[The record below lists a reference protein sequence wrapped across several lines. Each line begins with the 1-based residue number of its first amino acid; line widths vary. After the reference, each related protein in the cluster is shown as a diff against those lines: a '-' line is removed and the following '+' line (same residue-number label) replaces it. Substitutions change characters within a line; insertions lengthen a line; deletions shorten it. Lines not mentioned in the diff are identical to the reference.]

1 MSDIVRTPDTIAGEI
16 NFIKRQT
23 AVTCLNAAIEI
34 GKLLV
39 EAKSAVEYGKWGEWL
54 EANVDYSTSTANNL
68 MKLFN
73 CYGENKQLSTFDE
86 NCADIFGALTPSQA
100 LALTALPEE
109 KRIEY
114 VQTHDVENES
124 VREMKKQIEQL
135 QQNLKQCENGYSQT
149 LSLER
154 NKLKDKDKLIK
165 DKDKRINELR
175 NSIDFET
182 NKTKNLVSQVN
193 AANERADNAEKQLNE
208 LISRGEPTPADME
221 AIRKEFEDEIVSLKN
236 RLKNAENSAIQKFAV
251 HFDIFQVEF
260 NTLKALIANQ
270 SDSDTAEKFRTA
282 ILKALAAFENSL

>member
-175 NSIDFET
+175 NSIDLET

-260 NTLKALIANQ
+260 NTLKALMANQ
-270 SDSDTAEKFRTA
+270 SDSDTAEKFRIA

>member
-175 NSIDFET
+175 NSIDLET

-260 NTLKALIANQ
+260 NTLKALMANQ